1 MNLKGHTLL
10 FLIIAT
16 LIGLYLALFV
26 HAYGRIL
33 VIMANVPFLD
43 PDNDQ
48 AFGKLHRWWY
58 SHSIIP
64 GLWITWAFMDILPI
78 DLFFY
83 PLIGF
88 CGYTLIHLLGDLKS
102 TQGFGSIKLWP
113 LHRSINARLWIGI
126 NFMVFFILL
135 TVPYFL

>member
-1 MNLKGHTLL
+1 MNLKGHTIL
-10 FLIIAT
+10 FLIVAT
-16 LIGLYLALFV
+16 IIGLYLAIFV

-48 AFGKLHRWWY
+48 AFGRLHRWWY
-58 SHSIIP
+58 SHSILP
-64 GLWITWAFMDILPI
+64 GLLVTWSFMEIIPMELI
-78 DLFFY
+78 FY
-83 PLIGF
+83 PLFGF

-113 LHRSINARLWIGI
+113 LKKSMNARLWIGI
-126 NFMVFFILL
+126 NFFAFILL
-135 TVPYFL
+135 LIVPTFL